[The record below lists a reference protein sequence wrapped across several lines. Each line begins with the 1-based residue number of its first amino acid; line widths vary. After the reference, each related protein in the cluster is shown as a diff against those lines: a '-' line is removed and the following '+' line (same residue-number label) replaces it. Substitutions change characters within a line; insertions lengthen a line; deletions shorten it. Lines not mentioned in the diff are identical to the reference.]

1 MYVRILMMLSLQM
14 GMVFFAFT
22 NTPRKILAF
31 DLLKALSANLHSL
44 RSESVLRDRCN
55 KEPGCL
61 KSR

>member
-14 GMVFFAFT
+14 GMVFFALT

-44 RSESVLRDRCN
+44 RSKSVLQDSCK
-55 KEPGCL
+55 KEPSCL